1 MSWRV
6 LIISK
11 PSKLSLKH
19 EQLLIQQ
26 HDEHGEAVQYTVPM
40 EDIAICVIE
49 SLQAT
54 ITSQCLSVLAKNNI
68 GVIACDETHH
78 PIGTYLPISGHHR
91 QSHIADIQ
99 IKASAVTKK
108 RLWQKMVQNKIHNQA
123 VCLMP
128 YDKDGAEYLIDLAD
142 ATSSGDRSNME
153 AQAAAF
159 YFKALFGAGFFRGRD
174 DAINNALNYGYAIF
188 RALMARATVAS
199 GLMPNYGI
207 FHHNQL
213 NSFNLVDDC
222 MEVFRPFVDQFV
234 RKNQQEILDTY
245 ENSLSQQTRQNLASL
260 LTKEVL
266 IEGKMQ
272 TCVAASLLYTQ
283 MLVRSFK
290 ENSAAFLPDIRL
302 HKELEHAGRE

>member
-6 LIISK
+6 LIISQ

-19 EQLLIQQ
+19 QQLCIRQRGEQ
-26 HDEHGEAVQYTVPM
+26 DKTVQYTVPM

-49 SLQAT
+49 SLQVT
-54 ITSQCLSVLAKNNI
+54 ITSQCLSALANDNI
-68 GVIACDETHH
+68 GVITCDETHH
-78 PIGTYLPISGHHR
+78 PIGMYLPLSGHHR

-99 IKASAVTKK
+99 TKISATTKK

-123 VCLMP
+123 ACLMP
-128 YDKDGAEYLIDLAD
+128 YDSDGAKYLQGLVG
-142 ATSSGDRSNME
+142 ATTSGDRSNME

-159 YFKALFGAGFFRGRD
+159 YFKALFGANFFRGRD
-174 DAINNALNYGYAIF
+174 DAINNALDYGYAIF
-188 RALMARATVAS
+188 RALMARAIVAS
-199 GLMPNYGI
+199 GLIPSYGI

-234 RKNQQEILDTY
+234 RQHRKEILDTY
-245 ENSLSQQTRQNLASL
+245 EHSLAQQVRQDLVSL
-260 LTKEVL
+260 LTKEVC
-266 IEGKMQ
+266 IEDKMQ
-272 TCVAASLLYTQ
+272 TCVFASLLYTQ

-290 ENSAAFLPDIRL
+290 ENSATFLPDIRL
-302 HKELEHAGRE
+302 YKEL